1 MRGSDEGRPGY
12 DQKRWSVDTVIN
24 AQVHLPLAA
33 GDRSEGKAAHTPD
46 PPPPSDGPEFRKAL
60 ARLLL
65 RKLTA
70 TLDEMHW
77 LDDRLIDLSAV
88 VEDVDGRPPAHRR
101 VLSGRR
107 GRSAVRPLHEVL
119 ARPETDLILL
129 QGGAGTGK
137 SVALRRHAMS
147 RLRQIAE
154 GRNITAPLPLYVNL
168 RDLRAGPDEIDTD
181 VLRRYILAQTAP
193 RGSADVAAY
202 LAHCF
207 MDDLRHRRVTL
218 LLDSFDEIPA
228 VLDSPTID
236 AAVAPYIQTVIELVG
251 GGGRCVVAA
260 REYKG
265 PRASGWT
272 RLQLLGM
279 SPQQQ
284 DDLLR
289 GLGLDD
295 DVLAF
300 VQPLLLD
307 PRLGFAGELRNPLS
321 LHLLATYVRDN
332 HALPDRPSALFAE
345 YAASRL
351 RAALP
356 PKGSDETGVRTVLE
370 DFLARFAYRLTSTR
384 GGLSVDEDTY
394 AQEISRVAEGTVT
407 RDLMLRTLAAS
418 RILVSSAEESVGRT
432 VFFGHRRVL
441 QYFSGRYVAAH
452 PSAVPARELATSG
465 RWRET
470 AVTVLQDGP
479 REVTLPLLAAL
490 GDVLATERDRA
501 LAPGADGFEWSPEAV
516 HCLELLSAAYQGRP
530 DWPHEPVR
538 PLVEELVAAAW
549 ERGSVSDRKFA
560 LDCLPL
566 LSEETRQTYV
576 DRAFAGESGWLRMT
590 VLREC
595 ATLPALSG
603 EVRASIRRLL
613 ISRLGERRASPA
625 ETRALDVDLQRLRG
639 DDDFVGLRRAVD
651 RTRTGVIMLGASGI
665 LFKTIAE
672 PPAGFLLLPVALVSG
687 LLIFALPTW
696 FVFRLYQSSR
706 PVSYGN
712 GRSRVH
718 RIAGAIDS
726 DFLDVKSDP
735 MLRVVSTL
743 VLVFSAAGLAGLV
756 RGSEARN
763 IMSAVVAAA
772 LFLLLGHAV
781 LWGPSVLYAVHRGR
795 SARELSGARL
805 LFVVP
810 YVLSRRDHPCWEWL
824 RTRKWKWRKFWRNA
838 LLAVAALPAFGLT
851 VVLLNKLLGGL
862 TMPPLV
868 RQAMFI
874 AVIGVF
880 AVTVASVIFK
890 ALHSIARIVLAEIRR
905 HHTLTRAVERGRA
918 GGPAFLAALFS
929 LREASEAT
937 DFVWSVRNV
946 PRGTPLAIDRRLL
959 RQCIARLEG
968 TITDVEQIHGLPAEA
983 LPRLTKWQ
991 GDSHLL
997 DELGRLD
1004 EQLRAR

>member
-12 DQKRWSVDTVIN
+12 DQQRWSVDTVIN

-33 GDRSEGKAAHTPD
+33 GDRSEVGVARAVG
-46 PPPPSDGPEFRKAL
+46 PPPPPEGPEFRKSL

-77 LDDRLIDLSAV
+77 LDNKLIDLSAV
-88 VEDVDGRPPAHRR
+88 VEDVDGRPPTHRR
-101 VLSGRR
+101 VLPGRR

-202 LAHCF
+202 LAHSF

-251 GGGRCVVAA
+251 GGGRCVVAT

-272 RLQLLGM
+272 RLQLLWM

-284 DDLLR
+284 NDLLR
-289 GLGLDD
+289 GLELDNNA
-295 DVLAF
+295 LAL

-332 HALPDRPSALFAE
+332 GALPDRPSALFAE

-356 PKGSDETGVRTVLE
+356 PTGPDKPRARTVLE
-370 DFLARFAYRLTSTR
+370 GFLAQFAYRLTSTR
-384 GGLSVDEDTY
+384 GGLSADENTY
-394 AQEISRVAEGTVT
+394 VQEISRVADSSVT

-418 RILVSSAEESVGRT
+418 RILVSSTEESTGRT

-490 GDVLATERDRA
+490 GEVLAAERDRA
-501 LAPGADGFEWSPEAV
+501 LAPGTDGFEWSPEAV

-530 DWPHEPVR
+530 DWPHELVR

-566 LSEETRQTYV
+566 LSEETRQAYV
-576 DRAFAGESGWLRMT
+576 DHAFAVESGWLRMT

-595 ATLPALSG
+595 ATLPVLSA

-613 ISRLGERRASPA
+613 ITRLGERRASPA

-639 DDDFVGLRRAVD
+639 DDDFVGLRRVVD
-651 RTRTGVIMLGASGI
+651 RTRAGVVALGGSGA
-665 LFKTIAE
+665 LFQAITE
-672 PPAGFLLLPVALVSG
+672 QPGDVLRLLMALVSG
-687 LLIFALPTW
+687 LLIFALPAW
-696 FVFRLYQSSR
+696 IVFRLYQSSR
-706 PVSYGN
+706 PVSYGK

-718 RIAGAIDS
+718 RIAGLIEPDL
-726 DFLDVKSDP
+726 LDVKSDP
-735 MLRVVSTL
+735 MLRVVSTMALGCCAIGLKAMIQGIAAYDIVPAL
-743 VLVFSAAGLAGLV
+743 VTAA
-756 RGSEARN
+756 
-763 IMSAVVAAA
+763 
-772 LFLLLGHAV
+772 FCLLLSQAV
-781 LWGPSVLYAVHRGR
+781 LWGPSVLYAVHRGD
-795 SARELSGARL
+795 SAGSLRGARL

-810 YVLSRRDHPCWEWL
+810 YVLGRRDHPCWEWL
-824 RTRKWKWRKFWRNA
+824 RTRKWKWRTLWRNA
-838 LLAVAALPAFGLT
+838 LLTVAALSAFGVIAAL
-851 VVLLNKLLGGL
+851 VDKVLGGYTL
-862 TMPPLV
+862 PRPVLMAIYAAPL
-868 RQAMFI
+868 
-874 AVIGVF
+874 AVVAWMVATGVY
-880 AVTVASVIFK
+880 K
-890 ALHSIARIVLAEIRR
+890 ALHMIIRVLLAEIRR
-905 HHTLTRAVERGRA
+905 HRTLSRALQRGRA
-918 GGPAFLAALFS
+918 GGPAFFAALFS

-946 PRGTPLAIDRRLL
+946 PRGTPLDLDRRLL
-959 RQCIARLEG
+959 RQCIARLESTATG
-968 TITDVEQIHGLPAEA
+968 AEQIHGLPVEA
-983 LPRLTKWQ
+983 LPRLTRWQ
-991 GDSHLL
+991 GDSDLL

>member
-1 MRGSDEGRPGY
+1 MQRGDEAQPDFGQPNWR
-12 DQKRWSVDTVIN
+12 VDTVIN
-24 AQVHLPLAA
+24 AGQVSLPA
-33 GDRSEGKAAHTPD
+33 GSAGAPHGESREE
-46 PPPPSDGPEFRKAL
+46 PPPPPDDPEFRKAL

-101 VLSGRR
+101 VLPGRR

-129 QGGAGTGK
+129 QGGAGAGK

-154 GRNITAPLPLYVNL
+154 GRNVTAPLPLYVNL

-181 VLRRYILAQTAP
+181 VLRRYVLAQTAP

-202 LAHCF
+202 LAHSF

-251 GGGRCVVAA
+251 GGGRCVVAT

-284 DDLLR
+284 EALLH
-289 GLGLDD
+289 GLDLD
-295 DVLAF
+295 DSALAL

-307 PRLGFAGELRNPLS
+307 PRRGFAGELRNPLS
-321 LHLLATYVRDN
+321 LHLLATYVRGN
-332 HALPDRPSALFAE
+332 NALPDRPSALFAE

-356 PKGSDETGVRTVLE
+356 SAGPGAHTALE

-384 GGLSVDEDTY
+384 GGLSVDEETY
-394 AQEISRVAEGTVT
+394 AREISRAADDTVT
-407 RDLMLRTLAAS
+407 RDLMLRTLTAS
-418 RILVSSAEESVGRT
+418 RILVSSAEESAGRT

-441 QYFSGRYVAAH
+441 QYFTGRYVAAH

-479 REVTLPLLAAL
+479 REVTLPLLTAL
-490 GDVLATERDRA
+490 GEVLATERDRA
-501 LAPGADGFEWSPEAV
+501 LTPGPDGFEWSPEAV

-566 LSEETRQTYV
+566 LSEETRQAYV

-595 ATLPALSG
+595 ATLPALSA

-613 ISRLGERRASPA
+613 ITRLGERRASPA
-625 ETRALDVDLQRLRG
+625 ETRALDVDLQRLRAE
-639 DDDFVGLRRAVD
+639 DDFVGLRRVVD
-651 RTRTGVIMLGASGI
+651 RSRTGAIALGGSGA
-665 LFKTIAE
+665 LFQMIADR
-672 PPAGFLLLPVALVSG
+672 PSSFLHLPTALVSG

-696 FVFRLYQSSR
+696 VVFRFYQSSR
-706 PVSYGN
+706 PVSYGK

-718 RIAGAIDS
+718 RIAGAIDT

-735 MLRVVSTL
+735 MLRGVSTL
-743 VLVFSAAGLAGLV
+743 ALAFTAIGFAAVVQGLV
-756 RGSEARN
+756 HHD
-763 IMSAVVAAA
+763 IVPTLAA
-772 LFLLLGHAV
+772 LATSLLLSHAV

-795 SARELSGARL
+795 SARELRGVRL
-805 LFVVP
+805 LFVVL
-810 YVLSRRDHPCWEWL
+810 YVLGFRDHPCREWL
-824 RTRKWKWRKFWRNA
+824 RARKWKWRKFLRNA
-838 LLAVAALPAFGLT
+838 LLTMAALPAIGAAGALIE
-851 VVLLNKLLGGL
+851 KLLGGF
-862 TMPPLV
+862 TMPRPV
-868 RQAMFI
+868 RLAI
-874 AVIGVF
+874 YTATVTVV
-880 AVTVASVIFK
+880 AVTIATGVYK
-890 ALHSIARIVLAEIRR
+890 ALRVITRVTLAELRR
-905 HHTLTRAVERGRA
+905 HRALTRAIQRGRT
-918 GGPAFLAALFS
+918 GGPAFFAALFS

-946 PRGTPLAIDRRLL
+946 PRGTPLDLDRQLL
-959 RQCIARLEG
+959 RHCIAHLEG
-968 TITDVEQIHGLPAEA
+968 TTTDAEQIHGLPAEA
-983 LPRLTKWQ
+983 LPRLAKWQ